1 MANHDIIV
9 VDVEGILDQLQDA
22 ALTDA
27 PLVQIEQ
34 AEEAIRGRLMLAHA
48 ETQHLPPDRAA
59 AAQAHLEQVW
69 AHAVEQLELS
79 RQQVDMIRQAG
90 AATAVLAGQRD
101 QYANERDEI
110 IEAAYD
116 LDSEHPVIGPLIS
129 DVEANT
135 MRWFGDEVVDQLYE
149 RAYGTL
155 IDIDGSDYR
164 TRRRFL
170 DRLMYEDGEW
180 SAEQKFL
187 LAGLLDT
194 FRQQVAHA

>member
-1 MANHDIIV
+1 MTNHDIIV

-48 ETQHLPPDRAA
+48 ETQHLPPERAA

-79 RQQVDMIRQAG
+79 RQHVDMIRQAG

-101 QYANERDEI
+101 RYADERDEM
-110 IEAAYD
+110 IEAAFD
-116 LDSEHPVIGPLIS
+116 MDTEHPVIGPLIKS
-129 DVEANT
+129 VEAST
-135 MRWFGDEVVDQLYE
+135 MEWFGDEVVDELYE
-149 RAYGTL
+149 RAYGKL
-155 IDIDGSDYR
+155 IEIDGADYR
-164 TRRRFL
+164 SRRHFL
-170 DRLMYEDGEW
+170 DRLMYEDGDWTE
-180 SAEQKFL
+180 EQKFL
-187 LAGLLDT
+187 LAGLLGT